1 MFKYIKNNIDNSI
14 LFQTLPLLCI
24 KKAADYIR
32 LNLWNMPTKLRGEW
46 IRRISDVLQCE
57 DRKFIVSLP
66 MAGKIEGG
74 HLIMHNGIRIKPL
87 SYYGFP
93 MLRMFK
99 LSKGVHEPQE
109 ERVFQEVLKV
119 MPPGATML
127 ELGSYWAFYSMWFQ
141 KTVSDARSFMV
152 EPEEAGLKSGKE
164 NFEINGLKGDFT
176 RAFIGNEYKEN
187 SPPILT
193 VDWILSEKNIPFLD
207 LLHSDIQGFELQML
221 EGAANSFLQ
230 GKVGYVFIST
240 HSNQVHDACENKLRD
255 YGHVI
260 LHSIN
265 LDDSYSEDGLI
276 VAARPDS
283 PRIPVFQ
290 LSRKSQSSK

>member
-1 MFKYIKNNIDNSI
+1 MIFNTILQFIKLQMWN
-14 LFQTLPLLCI
+14 LP
-24 KKAADYIR
+24 AAQK
-32 LNLWNMPTKLRGEW
+32 NEW
-46 IRRISDVLQCE
+46 LRRIYDVLECV
-57 DRKFIVSLP
+57 DRKFIVPHPL
-66 MAGKIEGG
+66 AGKIEGE

-141 KTVSDARSFMV
+141 KVVPDAHSYMV

-164 NFEINGLKGDFT
+164 NFEINGLQGDFT
-176 RAFIGNEYKEN
+176 RAFIGNNYKES

-193 VDWILSEKNIPFLD
+193 LDWILSQKNIPFLD

-221 EGAANSFLQ
+221 EGASNSFLQ

-265 LDDSYSEDGLI
+265 LDDSYSEV

-283 PRIPVFQ
+283 PSIPVFQ
-290 LSRKSQSSK
+290 LSRKSQNSK